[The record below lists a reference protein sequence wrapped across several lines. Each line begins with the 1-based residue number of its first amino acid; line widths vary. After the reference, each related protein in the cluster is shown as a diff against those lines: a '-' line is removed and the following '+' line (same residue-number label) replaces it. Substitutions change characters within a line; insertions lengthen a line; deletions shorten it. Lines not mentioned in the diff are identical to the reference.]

1 MKLIP
6 FFLRYFQQI
15 PFFLHYLKL
24 YSLLLQTALIIHHSH
39 TTSTY
44 HVVFH
49 TVHFLSLSYF
59 QLVYQKGVFTRSLGS
74 MS

>member
-6 FFLRYFQQI
+6 FFLRYLRYF
-15 PFFLHYLKL
+15 KL
-24 YSLLLQTALIIHHSH
+24 YSLLLQIPLIIHHPSH

-44 HVVFH
+44 HVVLY

>member
-1 MKLIP
+1 MKL
-6 FFLRYFQQI
+6 I

-24 YSLLLQTALIIHHSH
+24 YSLLFQIVLVIHHSH

-44 HVVFH
+44 HVIIY

-59 QLVYQKGVFTRSLGS
+59 QLVYHEGVFARSLGS

>member
-6 FFLRYFQQI
+6 FFLQ
-15 PFFLHYLKL
+15 YLQL
-24 YSLLLQTALIIHHSH
+24 YSLLLQTALVIHHPSH
-39 TTSTY
+39 TTSNY
-44 HVVFH
+44 HVVIY

>member
-1 MKLIP
+1 MKL
-6 FFLRYFQQI
+6 I

-24 YSLLLQTALIIHHSH
+24 YSLLLQTTLVIHYPSH
-39 TTSTY
+39 TTSIY
-44 HVVFH
+44 HVVIY

-59 QLVYQKGVFTRSLGS
+59 QLVYKEGVFARSLGS